1 MLGAPQQKSE
11 VMLMDD
17 VQLAGTEPHG
27 TVLYIED
34 QDLNFLLVEAQL
46 AATLPGVALMR
57 AATGSE
63 GVARVR
69 AERPDLVLLDMHLPD
84 LGGLEVVRALTHE
97 ISEGLKVAL
106 LTADH
111 LSMDIL
117 KAMSLGA
124 YEYWV
129 KPISAS
135 QLEKGVR
142 RGLAAAAWDHGHRP
156 LPSLLANG
164 HKARPA

>member
-1 MLGAPQQKSE
+1 
-11 VMLMDD
+11 MDD
-17 VQLAGTEPHG
+17 AQDSGLEPHG
-27 TVLYIED
+27 TVLYVED

-46 AATLPGVALMR
+46 AATLPGVTLIR
-57 AATGSE
+57 ASTGAE

-69 AERPDLVLLDMHLPD
+69 AEHPDLVLLDMHLPD
-84 LGGLEVVRALTHE
+84 LGGLEVVRALTLE

-106 LTADH
+106 LTADQ

-129 KPISAS
+129 KPINAR
-135 QLEKGVR
+135 QLEAGVR
-142 RGLAAAAWDHGHRP
+142 RGLAASAMDPRHR
-156 LPSLLANG
+156 LPQTNMGNG
-164 HKARPA
+164 SKARPM

>member
-1 MLGAPQQKSE
+1 
-11 VMLMDD
+11 MDD
-17 VQLAGTEPHG
+17 AQVSGLEPHG

-46 AATLPGVALMR
+46 AATLPGVQLTR
-57 AATGSE
+57 AVTGAE

-69 AERPDLVLLDMHLPD
+69 TERPDLVLLDMHLPD
-84 LGGLEVVRALTHE
+84 LGGLEVVRALTLE

-135 QLEKGVR
+135 ELEKGVR
-142 RGLAAAAWDHGHRP
+142 RGLAAAMDPRRRP
-156 LPSLLANG
+156 PQASLGNG
-164 HKARPA
+164 SKARPM

>member
-1 MLGAPQQKSE
+1 MPDNISL
-11 VMLMDD
+11 LHDD
-17 VQLAGTEPHG
+17 PHG

-34 QDLNFLLVEAQL
+34 QEINLLLVEAQL
-46 AATLPGVALMR
+46 AATLPHVKLIKAG
-57 AATGSE
+57 TGAE
-63 GVARVR
+63 GVQKVR
-69 AERPDLVLLDMHLPD
+69 SEQPDLVLLDMHLPD
-84 LGGLEVVRALTHE
+84 MGGLEVVRALTLE
-97 ISEGLKVAL
+97 ISGGLKVAL

-111 LSMDIL
+111 LSIDIL

-142 RGLAAAAWDHGHRP
+142 RGLAVDSRPRPPDAAAFG
-156 LPSLLANG
+156 G
-164 HKARPA
+164 QKAAPR

>member
-1 MLGAPQQKSE
+1 MLGALQQTKAKP
-11 VMLMDD
+11 MDD
-17 VQLAGTEPHG
+17 ALASGHVAHG

-46 AATLPGVALMR
+46 AATLPGVQLIR
-57 AATGSE
+57 ASTGAE

-84 LGGLEVVRALTHE
+84 LGGLEVVRALTLE

-142 RGLAAAAWDHGHRP
+142 RGLAAAATDPRHRP
-156 LPSLLANG
+156 PVANHG
-164 HKARPA
+164 NGSKARPM

>member
-1 MLGAPQQKSE
+1 MDEARVGALEPQ
-11 VMLMDD
+11 
-17 VQLAGTEPHG
+17 G

-34 QDLNFLLVEAQL
+34 QDLNFLLVQAQL
-46 AATLPGVALMR
+46 AATLPGVTLLR
-57 AATGSE
+57 AATGAE
-63 GVARVR
+63 GVEKVR
-69 AERPDLVLLDMHLPD
+69 QERPELVLLDMHLPD
-84 LGGLEVVRALTHE
+84 TGGLEVVRALNVE
-97 ISEGLKVAL
+97 ISQGLKVAL

-142 RGLAAAAWDHGHRP
+142 RGLAAAA
-156 LPSLLANG
+156 LAPRSPDVSEYG
-164 HKARPA
+164 AARRH

>member
-1 MLGAPQQKSE
+1 MVSE
-11 VMLMDD
+11 VTPLER
-17 VQLAGTEPHG
+17 TPRG

-34 QDLNFLLVEAQL
+34 QEINALLVEAQL
-46 AATLPGVALMR
+46 ASVLPGVRLIKAS
-57 AATGSE
+57 TGNE
-63 GVARVR
+63 GVRLVR
-69 AERPDLVLLDMHLPD
+69 SEHPDLVLLDMHLPD
-84 LGGLEVVRALTHE
+84 LGGLEVVRALTLE

-129 KPISAS
+129 KPVSVS

-142 RGLAAAAWDHGHRP
+142 RGLASANADPRHWTLESRRLHGH
-156 LPSLLANG
+156 
-164 HKARPA
+164 HKASH

>member
-1 MLGAPQQKSE
+1 MEAAQASE
-11 VMLMDD
+11 F
-17 VQLAGTEPHG
+17 EPHG

-46 AATLPGVALMR
+46 AATLPGVTVVR

-69 AERPDLVLLDMHLPD
+69 ADHPDLVLLDMHLPD
-84 LGGLEVVRALTHE
+84 LGGLEVVRELTHE

-124 YEYWV
+124 HEYWV

-142 RGLAAAAWDHGHRP
+142 RGLAAAAAPAGHRAPNPNVGDVHKVRP
-156 LPSLLANG
+156 L
-164 HKARPA
+164 

>member
-1 MLGAPQQKSE
+1 
-11 VMLMDD
+11 MDD
-17 VQLAGTEPHG
+17 APDSGLEPHG

-46 AATLPGVALMR
+46 AATLPGVLLTR
-57 AATGSE
+57 ASTGAE

-84 LGGLEVVRALTHE
+84 LGGLEVVRALTLE

-142 RGLAAAAWDHGHRP
+142 RGLSAAAMDPRHRP
-156 LPSLLANG
+156 PAANNFSG
-164 HKARPA
+164 GSKARPM

>member
-1 MLGAPQQKSE
+1 
-11 VMLMDD
+11 MDD
-17 VQLAGTEPHG
+17 AQASGLEPHG

-46 AATLPGVALMR
+46 AATLPGVVLTR
-57 AATGSE
+57 SATGAE

-69 AERPDLVLLDMHLPD
+69 AERPDMVLLDMHLPD

-142 RGLAAAAWDHGHRP
+142 RGLAAATTDPRHRAP
-156 LPSLLANG
+156 LAASQG
-164 HKARPA
+164 SGSKARPL

>member
-1 MLGAPQQKSE
+1 
-11 VMLMDD
+11 MDEGQ
-17 VQLAGTEPHG
+17 VSTPEPRG

-46 AATLPGVALMR
+46 AATLPGVLLTR
-57 AATGSE
+57 ASTGAE

-69 AERPDLVLLDMHLPD
+69 ADRPDLVLLDMHLPD
-84 LGGLEVVRALTHE
+84 LGGLEVVRALTLE

-142 RGLAAAAWDHGHRP
+142 RGLAAAAQDPRHHSSP
-156 LPSLLANG
+156 PPSLGSG
-164 HKARPA
+164 HKARPL

>member
-1 MLGAPQQKSE
+1 
-11 VMLMDD
+11 MDD
-17 VQLAGTEPHG
+17 VRVTGPDPQG

-34 QDLNFLLVEAQL
+34 QDLNFQLVQAQL
-46 AATLPGVALMR
+46 AATLPGVQLIR
-57 AATGSE
+57 AATGAE
-63 GVARVR
+63 GVEKVR
-69 AERPDLVLLDMHLPD
+69 SEHPQLVLLDMHLPD
-84 LGGLEVVRALTHE
+84 TGGLEVVRALNVE
-97 ISEGLKVAL
+97 ISQGLKVAL

-129 KPISAS
+129 KPISAT

-142 RGLAAAAWDHGHRP
+142 RGLAAAAGIDAATGARR
-156 LPSLLANG
+156 NG
-164 HKARPA
+164 ASQGGSASRY

>member
-1 MLGAPQQKSE
+1 
-11 VMLMDD
+11 MDD
-17 VQLAGTEPHG
+17 LRVSGPEPQG

-34 QDLNFLLVEAQL
+34 QDLNFLLVQAQL
-46 AATLPGVALMR
+46 AATLPGIHLIR
-57 AATGSE
+57 AATGAE
-63 GVARVR
+63 GVEKVR
-69 AERPDLVLLDMHLPD
+69 SERPQLVLLDMHLPD
-84 LGGLEVVRALTHE
+84 TGGLEVVRALNVE
-97 ISEGLKVAL
+97 ISQGLKVAL

-129 KPISAS
+129 KPISAT

-142 RGLAAAAWDHGHRP
+142 RGLAAAGGIDPVTGARR
-156 LPSLLANG
+156 NG
-164 HKARPA
+164 ASQGGSASRY

>member
-1 MLGAPQQKSE
+1 
-11 VMLMDD
+11 MDD
-17 VQLAGTEPHG
+17 ARMSGVEPHG

-34 QDLNFLLVEAQL
+34 QDLNFLLVQAQL
-46 AATLPGVALMR
+46 AATLPGVTLLR
-57 AATGSE
+57 AATGAE

-69 AERPDLVLLDMHLPD
+69 ADKPDMVLLDMHLPD
-84 LGGLEVVRALTHE
+84 TGGLEVVRALNVE
-97 ISEGLKVAL
+97 ISQGLKVAL

-129 KPISAS
+129 KPISAG

-142 RGLAAAAWDHGHRP
+142 RGLAAAAGVAVGRPPSAWDSGNVP
-156 LPSLLANG
+156 
-164 HKARPA
+164 KARPM